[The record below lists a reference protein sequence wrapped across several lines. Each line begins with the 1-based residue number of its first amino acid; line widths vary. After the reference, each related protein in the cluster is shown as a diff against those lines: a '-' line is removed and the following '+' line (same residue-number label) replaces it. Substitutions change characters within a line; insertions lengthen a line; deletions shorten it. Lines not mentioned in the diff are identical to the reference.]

1 MNQKIKIISIA
12 TIVGAC
18 IGAVLGFGPLQ
29 RYKSDGVLSM
39 ELGSS
44 EYKRISELA
53 SDQVSIRQYL
63 HLSPPSKV
71 ESEKL
76 NEIANIVSKSEWFK
90 PLPKLSKIDSK
101 DLPDVVLQMERDR
114 EKEKDKEKYL
124 DKDKDKDNK
133 NYRKDDA
140 VYLGLRISYTAHEST
155 DAMYTAIWLGN
166 YFKEVAVREAIRE
179 LISNWSADNR
189 QFLDKA
195 LEQQYKYKFEIQQSE
210 ARVTLLKKLLSHYPD
225 VSSKE
230 SRQLGATR
238 FEADQYTSPRA
249 QLISAES
256 QIININE
263 RTQKLTRQIEQHRF
277 ASPLIEQASQIVKQA
292 NSGSESVN
300 KLEAVIASYT
310 KKTQTDAEREKL
322 LNFSADL
329 STITARFLS
338 QSQFIALPS
347 APIKPERPTPIMY
360 TALIGILFGLFSMLY
375 CWRKELLN
383 LLREVNGSIN
393 TETIPRS

>member
-1 MNQKIKIISIA
+1 M
-12 TIVGAC
+12 
-18 IGAVLGFGPLQ
+18 
-29 RYKSDGVLSM
+29 
-39 ELGSS
+39 
-44 EYKRISELA
+44 
-53 SDQVSIRQYL
+53 
-63 HLSPPSKV
+63 
-71 ESEKL
+71 
-76 NEIANIVSKSEWFK
+76 
-90 PLPKLSKIDSK
+90 
-101 DLPDVVLQMERDR
+101 
-114 EKEKDKEKYL
+114 
-124 DKDKDKDNK
+124 
-133 NYRKDDA
+133 
-140 VYLGLRISYTAHEST
+140 GLRISYTAHEST
-155 DAMYTAIWLGN
+155 DAMHTAIWLGN

-210 ARVTLLKKLLSHYPD
+210 ARVTLLKKLLSQYPD
-225 VSSKE
+225 VSSKD

-238 FEADQYTSPRA
+238 FEADQYTSPRV

-292 NSGSESVN
+292 NSGSESVT

-322 LNFSADL
+322 LNFSSDL

-338 QSQFIALPS
+338 QAQFIALPS

-393 TETIPRS
+393 SETIPRS